1 MIKNIIGKTILLA
14 LVLGAGQAL
23 AADKLET
30 ALAKASEQNK
40 KVMVTLQGGRSLF
53 GDYWGRQSDDFKNY
67 ANDNLVLLSLDRRKN
82 RGKDTKLFVT
92 LFKKYK
98 ISDFPT
104 SLVLDAKGNELMRN
118 IGPINSKTLELLK
131 KLDDDSKDDDNKDD
145 DGKDEKKEAK

>member
-14 LVLGAGQAL
+14 LVLGSVQAL

-40 KVMVTLQGGRSLF
+40 KVMLTLYVPHLREREL
-53 GDYWGRQSDDFKNY
+53 SDDFKNY
-67 ANDNLVLLSLDRRKN
+67 ANDNLVLLKLDRRLN
-82 RGKDTKLFVT
+82 RGKDAKLFIT

-98 ISDFPT
+98 VNRFPT

-118 IGPINSKTLELLK
+118 IGPVNSKTLERLK
-131 KLDDDSKDDDNKDD
+131 KLDDDKDDG